1 MRQKDPIYESIAIMA
16 EEDIQFENAQIKEN
30 TIIPGMNGLKVNID
44 KSFQKMKSFGA
55 FNKYYLIYDQIVPE
69 ISLTNNKD
77 KTIIK
82 GNKKKRSIAII
93 AEKSG
98 EISQYFQKN
107 NIPLS
112 LLVKKST
119 IEKET
124 SLEQINND
132 TKEYDETEKIL
143 NSIKKNTHI
152 CVLNNYNE
160 QLCKKNNQYLV
171 QPSLELNSYN
181 VAKVNRDLESGSIIL
196 LKSNAKLEDV
206 KVLLKTI
213 EYKGWQVK
221 TLSQLIEE
229 TNEI

>member
-112 LLVKKST
+112 LLVKK
-119 IEKET
+119 
-124 SLEQINND
+124 
-132 TKEYDETEKIL
+132 IL